1 MEDKKDKNPQRNNLL
16 IARRT
21 LTFLGKE
28 LRLQQFILKAQSRQR
43 KAFEAAEIETQYKI
57 DCLKNKIQ
65 RELDMNPGIF
75 EKIPGE
81 E

>member
-1 MEDKKDKNPQRNNLL
+1 MENKKDKNPQKNNLL

-28 LRLQQFILKAQSRQR
+28 LRLQQFVLKSQSRQR
-43 KAFEAAEIETQYKI
+43 KAFEAAEIETKHKI
-57 DCLKNKIQ
+57 DCLKHKIQ

-75 EKIPGE
+75 EQIPGE